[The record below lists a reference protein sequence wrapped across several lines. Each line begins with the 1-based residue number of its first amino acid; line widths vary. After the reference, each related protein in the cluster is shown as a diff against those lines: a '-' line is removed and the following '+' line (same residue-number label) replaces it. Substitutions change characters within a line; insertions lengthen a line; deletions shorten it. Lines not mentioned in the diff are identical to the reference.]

1 MPYRVVTTATF
12 DKQFSKLDKAIK
24 RQIIDWL
31 ATNIDGCNNP
41 RQTGKALKGS
51 LKSYWRYRIAK
62 DYRVI
67 CDIQDDQLVVL
78 ALKVG
83 HRSKIY
89 KLKR

>member
-1 MPYRVVTTATF
+1 MYKLLIAPEAL
-12 DKQFSKLDKAIK
+12 KQLQKLGKSPAK
-24 RQIIDWL
+24 QILDWL
-31 ATNIDGCNNP
+31 EKNVDGSTNP
-41 RQTGKALKGS
+41 KANAKPLQHGYKG
-51 LKSYWRYRIAK
+51 LWRYRIAK